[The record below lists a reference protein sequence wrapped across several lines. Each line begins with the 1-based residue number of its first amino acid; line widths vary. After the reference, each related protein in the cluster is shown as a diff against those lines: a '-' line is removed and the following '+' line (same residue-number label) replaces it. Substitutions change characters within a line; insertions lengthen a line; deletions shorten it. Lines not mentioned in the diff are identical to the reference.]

1 MSWNPADVDY
11 DFHVNQ
17 IKKIRKLKRRVKK
30 VGDKFWRENVDILKM
45 SECMIGAYRQEANRY
60 IRWYRRES
68 QNHAKARE
76 EIAKLKAEIA
86 KLKSK

>member
-11 DFHVNQ
+11 DFHVDQ

-45 SECMIGAYRQEANRY
+45 SECMIGAYRQEANSY

-76 EIAKLKAEIA
+76 EIAALKAEIA
-86 KLKSK
+86 KLKIK